1 MEIGIFLGE
10 IDDELGEGE
19 EEEEEG
25 EGGICEGQTRFAL
38 KAPSV
43 FIVFIYCY

>member
-10 IDDELGEGE
+10 IDELG